1 MHAESTNQH
10 RDKLLA
16 AAGEAHLYAI
26 LDGASVPNLLS
37 TLNEHAL
44 TSVCLL
50 PGEMDA
56 ELAQVAPYLV
66 DLDDE
71 LTAVDWL
78 LSEGWGQHWGIF
90 LITQASFRAVR
101 QHARAQLRVYG
112 PDGEPLFFRY
122 YDPRVLRV
130 FLPTCQAHE
139 LVDFFG
145 PVDQYLLEAENAD
158 LLLSYAISDG
168 VLQSR

>member
-1 MHAESTNQH
+1 
-10 RDKLLA
+10 
-16 AAGEAHLYAI
+16 
-26 LDGASVPNLLS
+26 
-37 TLNEHAL
+37 

-90 LITQASFRAVR
+90 LITQASFRTVR

-145 PVDQYLLEAENAD
+145 PVDQYLIETENAD
-158 LLLSYAISDG
+158 SLLSYALSEG